1 MPPTPPE
8 PDPLAAHPATPTASL
23 HEVPVGQRVRIVT
36 LPSHPH
42 LRERLKALGI
52 RPGVVV
58 DVVRRGRPGGILH
71 LAHGP
76 LEFMLRRE
84 HAAEIQVMPERR
96 EGGRAGM
103 TGDI

>member
-1 MPPTPPE
+1 MPPKPPE
-8 PDPLAAHPATPTASL
+8 PDPLAVALEGRPESL
-23 HEVPVGQRVRIVT
+23 HEVPAGRRVRIVS

-58 DVVRRGRPGGILH
+58 QVVRRGRPGGILH

-84 HAAEIQVMPERR
+84 HAAEIQVLADQ
-96 EGGRAGM
+96 GSGQG
-103 TGDI
+103 

>member
-1 MPPTPPE
+1 MPSNP
-8 PDPLAAHPATPTASL
+8 PDPHPGAAAPAVLPVTL
-23 HEVPVGQRVRIVT
+23 QEVPVGQRVRIAS

-52 RPGVVV
+52 RPGVIVH
-58 DVVRRGRPGGILH
+58 VVRRGRPGGILH

-84 HAAEIQVMPERR
+84 HAAEILVSPA
-96 EGGRAGM
+96 EGPP
-103 TGDI
+103 

>member
-1 MPPTPPE
+1 MPPD
-8 PDPLAAHPATPTASL
+8 PDPLAAPLEGGAASL
-23 HEVPVGQRVRIVT
+23 HEVPAGRRVQIVS

-58 DVVRRGRPGGILH
+58 QVVRRGRPGGILH

-84 HAAEIQVMPERR
+84 HAAEIAVVADQ
-96 EGGRAGM
+96 GGESG
-103 TGDI
+103 